1 MTDLFAY
8 IDAMPAEQFLI
19 CAMLALIVILMLD
32 RRW

>member
-1 MTDLFAY
+1 MIAIFNR
-8 IDAMPAEQFLI
+8 IDAMPPEQFLI

>member
-8 IDAMPAEQFLI
+8 IAITGYLI